1 MTIYGWYSDEAFK
14 TNKIGYLYSDLHN
27 NSKLCTIVSSKDI
40 CPYYQPLNM
49 FKENIIFQGELKEL
63 ICPIHYK
70 NIDENDIRKRT
81 EKLIDS
87 YNTYDILKRCEKNRD
102 KRFIKLRS
110 SSIR

>member
-1 MTIYGWYSDEAFK
+1 MTTYGWYSDEAFR

-27 NSKLCTIVSSKDI
+27 NSKLCTIVSEEDI

-49 FKENIIFQGELKEL
+49 FKENITFQGELKEF

-70 NIDENDIRKRT
+70 NIDEIDIRKRT
-81 EKLIDS
+81 ESLIDS

-110 SSIR
+110 PTIE